1 MPHPQACCLLGKKES
16 TENSF
21 NSAFGTESDEANI
34 YPPHVHLDP
43 GRPRCDN
50 LTARRL
56 RIQEPSVPLLSAFA
70 LFAFVANA
78 PGSLPPEFNRPVS
91 GQSLPLARSIRF
103 PESLSSIHI
112 TVLVDS
118 TTIRIPPPP
127 NDPLTAFEQ
136 IDQIRK
142 ECSGYLGYL
151 QAEIPRL
158 SAEQR
163 LALEAARQHPE
174 RLEEGMDSPRF
185 KTLRALSGD
194 DELRRLDQALKDAF
208 KKGLE
213 SQRKAVQDGA
223 NLRELAYYVAEVE
236 AKHAV
241 QSAKDYGAKMSAS
254 FYAWLPKIDSGLH
267 DSANRRLL
275 SLYGAA
281 WAGYATKLDSHIQQ
295 VVKALDCNELDLSPA
310 LALLARTL
318 KLQILQNY
326 QNHISLHLT
335 LWEQAAAIGSKR
347 NAAVNPRGAD
357 RPTRDF

>member
-1 MPHPQACCLLGKKES
+1 M
-16 TENSF
+16 T
-21 NSAFGTESDEANI
+21 
-34 YPPHVHLDP
+34 
-43 GRPRCDN
+43 
-50 LTARRL
+50 
-56 RIQEPSVPLLSAFA
+56 LLSAFA
-70 LFAFVANA
+70 LCAFVANA
-78 PGSLPPEFNRPVS
+78 PGSLPPEFNRPAS

-103 PESLSSIHI
+103 PETLSTIHV
-112 TVLVDS
+112 TVLVDT

-127 NDPLTAFEQ
+127 KDPLSAFEQ

-151 QAEIPRL
+151 QVEIPRL
-158 SAEQR
+158 SAEQK
-163 LALEAARQHPE
+163 LALEEARQHPE
-174 RLEEGMDSPRF
+174 RLEEGMESPRF

-194 DELRRLDQALKDAF
+194 EELRRLDQGLKDAF

-213 SQRKAVQDGA
+213 SQEKASQSGS
-223 NLRELAYYVAEVE
+223 NLIELANQVATVE
-236 AKHAV
+236 IKHAA
-241 QSAKDYGAKMSAS
+241 QLGADFGAKVNAS
-254 FYAWLPKIDSGLH
+254 FYTWLPRIDSGLQ
-267 DSANRRLL
+267 DSANRQLL
-275 SLYGAA
+275 SLYGTA
-281 WAGYATKLDSHIQQ
+281 WAGYAAKLDYHIQQ
-295 VVKALDCNELDLSPA
+295 VVKALDCNELELSPA